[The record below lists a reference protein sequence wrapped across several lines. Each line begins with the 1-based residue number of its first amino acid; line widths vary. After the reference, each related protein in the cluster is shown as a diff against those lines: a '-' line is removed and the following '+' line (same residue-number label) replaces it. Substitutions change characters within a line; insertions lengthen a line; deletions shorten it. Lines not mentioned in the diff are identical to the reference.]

1 MKSLKILSSLININ
15 FKKYSTIFI
24 SLFILTAIFEIF
36 GLSSILLFLNEVL
49 SQGESSQISN
59 KFYKFINEIYPMEK
73 KNYLIFLT
81 ILLFVIFFIKN
92 LIIFLLEIFKNN
104 FFAKAQSKLS
114 SKIYDSFLDSN
125 YTVYT
130 KSKSSKLLTNIISEV
145 ENIFQNILQSLYVFY
160 AEIFIFASIFLFLVL
175 YNFQVTLILGLVFI
189 LIIFILSRYIKSK
202 NLIWGKKR
210 QVSLDELNSIITKSY
225 SSFKEIKLNNTENFL
240 KRLFEEN
247 AIKFSK
253 SIAFLNTVQNT
264 PRLFFEIIII
274 AMVSILIVFYLFIN
288 NPSENVVITISVFA
302 AAAVRMAPTVNRI
315 YVNSTTRAFFNISLK
330 SVISQLK
337 SYKANNRKDEV
348 RKIKIKKIDSIDLA
362 NIKFKYENKQKKNT
376 LNINKLNFRKNSMY
390 CIIGP
395 NGSGKTTLLDLICG
409 LLKSQNGTIKFNSK
423 KLELVNL
430 SNLIAYCPQEPFV
443 FSDTIFKNIISERK
457 YNKNLFD
464 MCLNVSCIKQL
475 FKNKAD
481 YLNIKL
487 GNNAVNL
494 SGGQKQ
500 LINISKTLYQNKQ
513 IIIMD
518 EPTSY
523 LSEKI
528 SSNLINSLNRIKNNK
543 IIIVCTHNRNLFKY
557 FDEVIDIKKF
567 SNAK

>member
-1 MKSLKILSSLININ
+1 
-15 FKKYSTIFI
+15 
-24 SLFILTAIFEIF
+24 
-36 GLSSILLFLNEVL
+36 
-49 SQGESSQISN
+49 
-59 KFYKFINEIYPMEK
+59 
-73 KNYLIFLT
+73 
-81 ILLFVIFFIKN
+81 
-92 LIIFLLEIFKNN
+92 
-104 FFAKAQSKLS
+104 
-114 SKIYDSFLDSN
+114 
-125 YTVYT
+125 
-130 KSKSSKLLTNIISEV
+130 
-145 ENIFQNILQSLYVFY
+145 
-160 AEIFIFASIFLFLVL
+160 
-175 YNFQVTLILGLVFI
+175 
-189 LIIFILSRYIKSK
+189 
-202 NLIWGKKR
+202 
-210 QVSLDELNSIITKSY
+210 
-225 SSFKEIKLNNTENFL
+225 
-240 KRLFEEN
+240 
-247 AIKFSK
+247 
-253 SIAFLNTVQNT
+253 
-264 PRLFFEIIII
+264 
-274 AMVSILIVFYLFIN
+274 LIV
-288 NPSENVVITISVFA
+288 
-302 AAAVRMAPTVNRI
+302 
-315 YVNSTTRAFFNISLK
+315 
-330 SVISQLK
+330 
-337 SYKANNRKDEV
+337 
-348 RKIKIKKIDSIDLA
+348 IDLA
-362 NIKFKYENKQKKNT
+362 KYKIQNSGNQPKKKI
-376 LNINKLNFRKNSMY
+376 LFNINKLNFRKNSLY
-390 CIIGP
+390 CFIGP
-395 NGSGKTTLLDLICG
+395 KGSGKTTLLDLICG

-457 YNKNLFD
+457 YNKKLFD